1 MGLCWGT
8 SEVHTHLQQGP
19 FVTLRALV
27 ALLLFPTHCV
37 VDPGKVR
44 LSCGSRRH
52 LHFLLA
58 LLPSVLD
65 ASSSSCL

>member
-27 ALLLFPTHCV
+27 ALLLFPAHCV
-37 VDPGKVR
+37 VDPGEVR
-44 LSCGSRRH
+44 LSCGTWPCCP
-52 LHFLLA
+52 LH
-58 LLPSVLD
+58 
-65 ASSSSCL
+65 